1 MMNCIS
7 MKKKERENLFKDV
20 KEEVVEK
27 RKQVLIKVNLKFLSK
42 RIRKIKIRNYL
53 KTNQN
58 EKLQVLNHNLK
69 VKENKGRKICKL
81 KKVMN
86 HLIIICYK
94 RNHKWILNQRID
106 DYHQKIQLAIDSDD
120 EQIF

>member
-106 DYHQKIQLAIDSDD
+106 DYHQKSYNKEVFLLINK
-120 EQIF
+120 